1 MSTLFYDDSP
11 VFGGHEVM
19 ALAGLEA
26 LLLASADPVVFLASR
41 ANDKLLSRLDGIA
54 KRHSHFKF
62 ETVDWQSSKL
72 EAARN
77 LFQPW
82 RIRRLARRLRELA
95 PERVVAIQGNIEHSS
110 LALHAARCAG
120 VYCASYIPVPH
131 SNRQMGA
138 KLGALRDLFTGP
150 LFRLPDLFIT
160 ITDEMAR
167 MIRQRGAAASVRI
180 VYNGIDTHRFQPGDQ
195 AEARALLGLPTDKM
209 LLGVVGRIE
218 FRQKQQHRL
227 VEAIASAAGLAPACH
242 LVFAGD
248 GPDANALQEL
258 LRQHQVDG
266 TVMTWC
272 DPAPLY
278 RAMDALVI
286 PSRYEGLPLV
296 MLEALATGKTV
307 FGSDRDG
314 MKDFLPADRRFDPDD
329 ATSLASCLVR
339 WMGEGHPGPAAELV
353 SKVRDE
359 MSIEAFGRNFRRA
372 VIPDERANPDFP

>member
-1 MSTLFYDDSP
+1 MSSLFYDDSP

-26 LLLASADPVVFLASR
+26 LLLASPDPVVFLASR
-41 ANDKLLSRLDGIA
+41 SNDKLLSRLDGIA
-54 KRHSHFKF
+54 QRHSHFEF
-62 ETVDWQSSKL
+62 ETVDWHSSKL

-77 LFQPW
+77 LFRPW

-95 PERVVAIQGNIEHSS
+95 PDRVVAIQGNIEHSS
-110 LALHAARCAG
+110 LALHAARRAG

-150 LFRLPDLFIT
+150 LFRLPDVFIT

-167 MIRQRGAAASVRI
+167 MIRQRGASAPVRI
-180 VYNGIDTHRFQPGDQ
+180 VYNGIDIHRFHPGDQ

-227 VEAIASAAGLAPACH
+227 VEAIASGAGLATACH

-248 GPDANALQEL
+248 GPDANALREL
-258 LRQHQVDG
+258 LRQHEVDG

-314 MKDFLPADRRFDPDD
+314 MKDFLPADRRFDPDH
-329 ATSLASCLVR
+329 ASSLASCLVR
-339 WMGEGHPGPAAELV
+339 WVGEGHPGPSAELV
-353 SKVRDE
+353 NKVRDE
-359 MSIEAFGRNFRRA
+359 MSIEAFGRNFRR
-372 VIPDERANPDFP
+372 VIMPNERANPDFP